1 MIQLQKV
8 KTAINTLTQKQV
20 TFSLRITAHG
30 KKKAT
35 SKDLRVI
42 KVQKV
47 HKDLKVRMERKVY
60 QDATDVMEHK
70 DLQDVMDA
78 MEKTS

>member
-1 MIQLQKV
+1 M
-8 KTAINTLTQKQV
+8 
-20 TFSLRITAHG
+20 AHG

-47 HKDLKVRMERKVY
+47 HKDLKVWMEPKVY
-60 QDATDVMEHK
+60 QAATDEMALKVVTDEM
-70 DLQDVMDA
+70 A
-78 MEKTS
+78 ATGKTY